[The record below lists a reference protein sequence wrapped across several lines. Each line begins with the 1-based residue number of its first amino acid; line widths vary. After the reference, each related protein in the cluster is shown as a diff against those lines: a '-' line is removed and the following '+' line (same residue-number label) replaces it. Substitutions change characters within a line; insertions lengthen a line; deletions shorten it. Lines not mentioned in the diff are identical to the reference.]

1 LKARKI
7 KGLKP
12 EASFRSNAER
22 IVATRLEELRGFAPE
37 ALEPSGETAQHEMRI
52 AAKRLRYVL
61 EIAASCLGPEA
72 ENCRQVARELQG
84 VLGDIHDCDV
94 MRPKA
99 AGVGSVEDLLRTR
112 RDLLHARFRELWVA
126 DETQRSLR
134 GDFLIDATRK
144 PPRG

>member
-1 LKARKI
+1 LKARRV

-72 ENCRQVARELQG
+72 ERCRDVARELQG
-84 VLGDIHDCDV
+84 VLGDVHDCDV

-99 AGVGSVEDLLRTR
+99 AGIASVEDLLRTR
-112 RDLLHARFRELWVA
+112 RDLLHGRFRELWLA

-134 GDFLIDATRK
+134 GDFLVHTTK
-144 PPRG
+144 KSPQG